1 MLCVVVRRD
10 MPSVCVEKGRKGFGG
25 IRGGGVQPLQGLIEE
40 RGVSFPGESLRIHSG
55 VSLIEPLA
63 AALL

>member
-1 MLCVVVRRD
+1 MLCVVIRRD
-10 MPSVCVEKGRKGFGG
+10 MPLACVEKGRKGLGG